1 MPPIISSGTLGLF
14 RFWQFRFWQAWIQAW
29 VERRRL
35 AKLDADR
42 LMEEHGPAAYEV
54 AWTMAQEVG
63 SGTLIDTRP
72 DGHWDRVRNIIAR
85 RTYRPFWRSSDPL
98 Q

>member
-1 MPPIISSGTLGLF
+1 MAAKCATMPAIVFGGVSLF
-14 RFWQFRFWQAWIQAW
+14 RFWRTWM
-29 VERRRL
+29 ERRRL

-42 LMEEHGPAAYEV
+42 LMDEYGPAAYEV
-54 AWTMAQEVG
+54 AWTMAQDVD

-72 DGHWDRVRNIIAR
+72 EGHWDRVRNIIAR
-85 RTYRPFWRSSDPL
+85 RTFRPFWRSNDPL